1 MNSCIPPILRIGS
14 IAIANIIIPIPPSH
28 CRTDLHIN
36 RPLESDSTLLYIV
49 APVVVRPDVAS
60 KNASEKVNTL
70 ASKKKGRLAKKHNT
84 GKDKTVISIVSL
96 TLIFLSL
103 FLKANI
109 KLNPKN
115 EDIRKL
121 GQKTESL

>member
-1 MNSCIPPILRIGS
+1 MYIL
-14 IAIANIIIPIPPSH
+14 
-28 CRTDLHIN
+28 
-36 RPLESDSTLLYIV
+36 
-49 APVVVRPDVAS
+49 APVVVNPDVAS

-121 GQKTESL
+121 GKKLKDFYSKNSLKLKEEPY